1 MKGAIE
7 KCKGCGVAVSLPMS
21 SWSLQ
26 AYRLHGAKLDKNLK
40 ITPDQRDF
48 IETGLCP
55 DCPYESEGVT
65 VQYLDELE
73 MGSAA

>member
-1 MKGAIE
+1 MKATKQ
-7 KCKGCGVAVSLPMS
+7 KCKGCGVEVSLPIT

-26 AYRLHGAKLDKNLK
+26 AYRHHGAKLDSKLK
-40 ITPDQRDF
+40 LTPDERDF
-48 IETGLCP
+48 IETGLRP

-65 VQYLDELE
+65 VQYLDEQE